1 MRFSVPANVA
11 AANNGK
17 AYMRPAIEYVRHHA
31 IAILALICS
40 LLALAG
46 ASYASFGLPAGSV
59 GARQL
64 RDNSITPAKFNHKL
78 INGAV
83 RAWAI
88 VAANGNVIAGG
99 GKPIVR
105 RTPALPGQY
114 FVLWGVNLPHACA
127 SVANI
132 NGNHSPVTEGP
143 PINLTAGYVVLS
155 NGFRGTGRRNNTT
168 LVETFDQA
176 GGRRSLGFYLAVVC

>member
-1 MRFSVPANVA
+1 MRFSVPAYVG

-88 VAANGNVIAGG
+88 VAANGRVIAGG
-99 GKPIVR
+99 GQPRVFYD
-105 RTPALPGQY
+105 PGLPGQY
-114 FVLWGVNLPHACA
+114 PITWGVNLPHACA
-127 SVANI
+127 TVANI
-132 NGNHSPVTEGP
+132 NSQHSAVTEGP
-143 PINLTAGYVVLS
+143 PTNLTAGYAVVG
-155 NGFRGTGRRNNTT
+155 NAFRGKGRHNNGTG
-168 LVETFDQA
+168 VETFDQA
-176 GGRRSLGFYLAVVC
+176 GRWRPLAFYVAVIC

>member
-1 MRFSVPANVA
+1 MQADSRPRPAAVTRSRSVTPRPRLPKPIPHRRQDRAGATRFSVPASA
-11 AANNGK
+11 TAANNGK
-17 AYMRPAIEYVRHHA
+17 AFMRPAIEYVRRNA

-88 VAANGNVIAGG
+88 VAANGRVIAGG
-99 GKPIVR
+99 AEARVR
-105 RTPALPGQY
+105 RDPALPGQY
-114 FVLWGVNLPHACA
+114 
-127 SVANI
+127 
-132 NGNHSPVTEGP
+132 
-143 PINLTAGYVVLS
+143 VVL
-155 NGFRGTGRRNNTT
+155 
-168 LVETFDQA
+168 
-176 GGRRSLGFYLAVVC
+176 GGSICRTRARASRTSTATIRRSPRDLRPT